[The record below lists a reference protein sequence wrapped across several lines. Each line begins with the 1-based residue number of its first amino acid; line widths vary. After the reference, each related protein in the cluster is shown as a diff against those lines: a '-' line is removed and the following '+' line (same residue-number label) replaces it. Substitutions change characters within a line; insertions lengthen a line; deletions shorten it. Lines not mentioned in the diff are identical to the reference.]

1 MEEVIQRGD
10 QRRALWAT
18 GRNVEVGPVGG
29 DQRLASVRQ
38 NEQELQAVGHA
49 GLPQDLQRLPLEW
62 MMRTRNGYAFG
73 ELLMVGSVSCF
84 PSIESITTN

>member
-10 QRRALWAT
+10 PRGALWGA

-38 NEQELQAVGHA
+38 NEHELQAVGHA
-49 GLPQDLQRLPLEW
+49 GLPQNLQRLSLEW
-62 MMRTRNGYAFG
+62 MMRTRDGYAFG
-73 ELLMVGSVSCF
+73 ELLMVGSVSCL
-84 PSIESITTN
+84 PSIRFPTTN